1 MVPQCRWV
9 NSELCPLFMTV
20 VGWSVDVKVVMGQQA
35 HVYVR
40 GTCCR
45 LKEALAEVGGDTGVS
60 REHCG
65 AAQNRNLV
73 HEEA

>member
-1 MVPQCRWV
+1 M
-9 NSELCPLFMTV
+9 
-20 VGWSVDVKVVMGQQA
+20 DVKVVMGQQA